1 MSEIADFV
9 NHGASFITPALVD
22 KVLRELPQWK
32 LEFTQINE
40 PKYPHLVDQLEFLAD
55 VVEDVAESAYK
66 DLPYVAFARA
76 VFALMYAHKKVN
88 IIPDMVA
95 GFGRADDSSVVRAV
109 LMQNEFAFAKY
120 AGSQGLDWSEITSKP

>member
-40 PKYPHLVDQLEFLAD
+40 PKFPHLVDQLEFLAD
-55 VVEDVAESAYK
+55 VVEDVAENVYK
-66 DLPYVAFARA
+66 DLPYFAFSRA
-76 VFALMYAHKKVN
+76 VFALMYAHKKIN
-88 IIPDMVA
+88 IIPDMVS

-120 AGSQGLDWSEITSKP
+120 AGTQGVDWSEITSKP